1 MGFSRQEYWSGLPL
15 LSPDVLSLITIFY
28 PLFFSK
34 CFFVFL
40 KRMVLQGLR
49 DCGVHFMYMERQ
61 DREEKAVQGR
71 GEAE

>member
-1 MGFSRQEYWSGLPL
+1 
-15 LSPDVLSLITIFY
+15 
-28 PLFFSK
+28 
-34 CFFVFL
+34 
-40 KRMVLQGLR
+40 MVLQGLR